1 MTPAEAPRERCPNGA
16 RSRVLVNLKPE
27 ELADLKARAKEEGR
41 SDSNMARFFLIRG
54 MTADCLQRSQTATQR
69 HTTSVAEG

>member
-1 MTPAEAPRERCPNGA
+1 MTTANAPRERCPNGA

-27 ELADLKARAKEEGR
+27 ELAALKARAVDEGR
-41 SDSNMARFFLIRG
+41 TDSNMARVLIVRA
-54 MTADCLQRSQTATQR
+54 MAADPQRSRGTAQR

>member
-1 MTPAEAPRERCPNGA
+1 MTTAEAPRERCPNGA

-41 SDSNMARFFLIRG
+41 TDSNMARFFLIRG
-54 MTADCLQRSQTATQR
+54 MTADRPQRSHGAAQR
-69 HTTSVAEG
+69 HATSVAEG